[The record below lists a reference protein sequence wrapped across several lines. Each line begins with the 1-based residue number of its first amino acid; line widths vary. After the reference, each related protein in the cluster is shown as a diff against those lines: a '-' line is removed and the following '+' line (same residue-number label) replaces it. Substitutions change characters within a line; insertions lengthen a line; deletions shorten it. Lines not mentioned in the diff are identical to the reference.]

1 LIRAVIFDFDGLIV
15 DTETAAFEAWS
26 AIYREH
32 GAELLLQDWVSCV
45 GAADMPF
52 DAVAHLA
59 TLIGRPLDKT
69 KLMADKEA
77 RKSAVCNKLP
87 PLPGVVDRM
96 AEAEAM
102 GLPIAVAS
110 SSAADWVHGH
120 LDRLGLR
127 SRLKLTRTRG
137 DVARGKPHPDLFI
150 SAAAGLGVDV
160 GSCVVF
166 EDSAN
171 GLKAA
176 KTAGARCYIVPN
188 RITAGSDFSAA
199 DGIFTSLSEVSLAA
213 LGGGQVG

>member
-32 GAELLLQDWVSCV
+32 GAELLLSEWVSCV

-59 TLIGRPLDKT
+59 KLIGRPLDKAS
-69 KLMADKEA
+69 LMADKEA
-77 RKSAVCNKLP
+77 RKAAVCDSLP
-87 PLPGVVDRM
+87 PLPGVVERM
-96 AEAEAM
+96 VEAETL
-102 GLPIAVAS
+102 GLPMAVAS

-137 DVARGKPHPDLFI
+137 DVARGKPHPDLFL
-150 SAAAGLGVDV
+150 SAAAGLGVDPK
-160 GSCVVF
+160 SCVVF

-176 KTAGARCYIVPN
+176 KAAGARCYVVPN
-188 RITAGSDFSAA
+188 RITAGSDFAAA
-199 DGIFTSLSEVSLAA
+199 DGIFGSLAEVSIAA
-213 LGGGQVG
+213 LSGGGVS

>member
-1 LIRAVIFDFDGLIV
+1 MRAVIFDFDGLIV

-32 GAELLLQDWVSCV
+32 GAELLLKDWVGCV

-59 TLIGRPLDKT
+59 KLIGRPLDKT
-69 KLMADKEA
+69 KLMAEKEA
-77 RKSAVCNKLP
+77 RKAAVCNSLP
-87 PLPGVVDRM
+87 PLPGVVERM

-127 SRLKLTRTRG
+127 SLLKLTRTRG

-150 SAAAGLGVDV
+150 SAAAGLGVDPS
-160 GSCVVF
+160 SCVVF

-171 GLKAA
+171 GLRAA
-176 KTAGARCYIVPN
+176 KSAGARCFIVPN
-188 RITAGSDFSAA
+188 RITAGSDFAAA
-199 DGIFTSLSEVSLAA
+199 DGIFASLALVSLRA